1 MPTPTAFTWAHRD
14 DDPAALALQKP
25 PVPGWSMPD
34 IARQVEALRRIK
46 TKIPAWYREGLTLP
60 SGVPLEQCSSEAT
73 ARFKAGL
80 FSGARAL
87 DLTGGLGVDTYF
99 LAQSFEAVDYV
110 EQQEALCAAAR
121 HNFEV
126 LGQGNVRVH
135 HSTAAAFLERAEASA
150 YDLIYLDPARRGD
163 RQQRVF
169 RLEDCSPD
177 VLGLRQAL
185 FRLSDKVLLKTAPL
199 LDLQLA
205 MAQLQQVAR
214 IWVLAVGDECKEVL
228 YGLDKNAVFQESIPI
243 EAVQIKKDGSATT
256 FAFDFEAERAAAA
269 PLSLP
274 LQYLYEPHAAILKA
288 GAFKSFAVRYGL
300 SKLHPHSH
308 LYTSDRWQPEV
319 PGRGFEVKA
328 VCKYDKKSVAAWV
341 PEGSA
346 NIATR
351 NFPES
356 AETVRKKLGLKE
368 GGAWYL
374 FATTEQSGKKVVLVC
389 QKPDFAVQGL

>member
-1 MPTPTAFTWAHRD
+1 MPTPATFTWAHRD

-46 TKIPAWYREGLTLP
+46 TKIPAWYRDGLMLP

-73 ARFKAGL
+73 ARFKAAL
-80 FSGARAL
+80 FSGQRAL

-121 HNFEV
+121 HNFGV
-126 LGQGNVRVH
+126 LEQDNVRVH
-135 HSTAAAFLERAEASA
+135 HSTAAAFLEGAEAGA
-150 YDLIYLDPARRGD
+150 YDLVYLDPARRGD

-205 MAQLQQVAR
+205 MAQLQQVSR

-228 YGLDKNAVFQESIPI
+228 YGLDKNAVFNGAIPI

-256 FAFDFEAERAAAA
+256 FAFDFEAERAAAP
-269 PLSLP
+269 PLSPP

-300 SKLHPHSH
+300 AKLHPHSH
-308 LYTSDRWQPEV
+308 LYTSEHWQPEV

-341 PEGSA
+341 SGGSA

-389 QKPDFAVQGL
+389 QKPDTFAQGL